1 MYAKMALVM
10 FYPFRTLNDLKLHDS
25 YWKLFN
31 KQRLRHNQKKKTKFW
46 TKGFEI
52 LQNIEDRWNIQK
64 NLKRARDPITMTT
77 INKQPTETIKSKN
90 NYTNMTQIADIL
102 DMGKQL
108 R

>member
-1 MYAKMALVM
+1 MALVM

-31 KQRLRHNQKKKTKFW
+31 KQRLCHNQKKNTKFW
-46 TKGFEI
+46 AKGFEI
-52 LQNIEDRWNIQK
+52 LQNIEDRLNIQK
-64 NLKRARDPITMTT
+64 NLKRARDPITITT
-77 INKQPTETIKSKN
+77 INIQPTETIKSKN

>member
-1 MYAKMALVM
+1 M
-10 FYPFRTLNDLKLHDS
+10 T
-25 YWKLFN
+25 
-31 KQRLRHNQKKKTKFW
+31 QFW

-52 LQNIEDRWNIQK
+52 LQNIEDRSNLQK

-102 DMGKQL
+102 EMGKQL